1 MAHPVSVP
9 ATTGVTGQMNGQMNG
24 HTSSQRN
31 CQVDERGVETIAATT
46 PEQRSVRPLH
56 LWIAVGA
63 LGSVGMVLSGSAIGS
78 VPRPAAD
85 RWWFTVTTG
94 SGLGAHVAFYA
105 SLVVLLSG
113 WLGVGVHARRG
124 HLSVRTAWVILA
136 LWGLP
141 LFLGTPLFSRDLY
154 SYVAQGQL
162 ARHGLNPYVVAPA
175 ALGHGDLLSSIASVW
190 RNTASPYGPLFV
202 SVSHLGVALSGGSLI
217 SQILVFRA
225 IELVGVALAMVSLPV
240 LARRLG
246 NDPGLALWLA
256 VLSPLALFSF
266 VSSGHNEALMLGLML
281 AGIALGTGGRLQWG
295 VALCALAATIKLPAA
310 AGIVFLV
317 AEELTRIDRS
327 HLARRWRTVATS
339 AGVTGLVVAGV
350 TVGAGLG
357 WTWLSP
363 TALRVPTELRVLI
376 TPLVSIG
383 TFIHGLLHAVGLPV
397 DLRPIVT
404 VVQAVGGIAAVSSI
418 LWMLFH
424 ARAGDGVRLC
434 GVALILFV
442 VLSPTL
448 WPWYLM
454 WGVAVLAA
462 TSVQRSWSLAAVAG
476 LAMLLVGAGGTPMFN
491 GGTYWVTGPILLI
504 ALAWFLS
511 SGRFVAAIR
520 GPSDGA

>member
-1 MAHPVSVP
+1 VNVP
-9 ATTGVTGQMNGQMNG
+9 GTTCAIGQSNG
-24 HTSSQRN
+24 HNDIQM
-31 CQVDERGVETIAATT
+31 DGRGVETNAASI
-46 PEQRSVRPLH
+46 PVQRSMGALQ
-56 LWIAVGA
+56 LWIAVGVI
-63 LGSVGMVLSGSAIGS
+63 GSVGMVLSGSAIGS
-78 VPRPAAD
+78 IPRPAAD
-85 RWWFTVTTG
+85 RWWFTVATG
-94 SGLGAHVAFYA
+94 SGLSAHVAFYT
-105 SLVVLLSG
+105 SLFVLLAG

-124 HLSVRTAWVILA
+124 NLSVRTAWVILV

-141 LFLGTPLFSRDLY
+141 FFFGAPLFSRDLY

-162 ARHGLNPYVVAPA
+162 ARHGLNPYMVAPA
-175 ALGHGDLLSSIASVW
+175 ALGHGNLLSSIASVW

-202 SVSHLGVALSGGSLI
+202 SVSHLGVAVSGGSLV

-225 IELVGVALAMVSLPV
+225 IELVGIVLVMISLPV

-281 AGIALGTGGRLQWG
+281 AGITLGTVGRLQWG

-317 AEELTRIDRS
+317 AEELTRIERS
-327 HLARRWRTVATS
+327 RRAQRWRTVAAS

-350 TVGAGLG
+350 TMVSGFG

-363 TALRVPTELRVLI
+363 AALRVPTELRVLI
-376 TPLVSIG
+376 TPLVSLG
-383 TFIHGLLHAVGLPV
+383 TFIHGVLQAIGLTV
-397 DLRPIVT
+397 DLRSTVT
-404 VVQAVGGIAAVSSI
+404 VVQAVGGIAAVSAI

-454 WGVAVLAA
+454 WGLAVLAA
-462 TSVQRSWSLAAVAG
+462 TPVQRSWALAAVAG
-476 LAMLLVGAGGTPMFN
+476 SAMLLVGAGGTPMFN
-491 GGTYWVTGPILLI
+491 GGAYWVTGPILGI
-504 ALAWFLS
+504 ALAWFLF
-511 SGRFVAAIR
+511 SGRVATTLR
-520 GPSDGA
+520 GPLHGD

>member
-1 MAHPVSVP
+1 MD
-9 ATTGVTGQMNGQMNG
+9 GQ
-24 HTSSQRN
+24 TSSPTDR
-31 CQVDERGVETIAATT
+31 RGVENTTATT
-46 PEQRSVRPLH
+46 PVRPGVGPIQ
-56 LWIAVGA
+56 LWITVGV

-78 VPRPAAD
+78 VPHPAAD
-85 RWWFTVTTG
+85 QWWFTVPTG
-94 SGLGAHVAFYA
+94 TGLGAHVAFYA
-105 SLVVLLSG
+105 SVVVLLAG
-113 WLGVGVHARRG
+113 WLGVGAHAYRG

-141 LFLGTPLFSRDLY
+141 FFLGTPLFSRDLY

-162 ARHGLNPYVVAPA
+162 ARHGLNPYLVAPS
-175 ALGHGDLLSSIASVW
+175 ALGPGNLLSSIASVW

-202 SVSHLGVALSGGSLI
+202 SASRLGVAVSGGSLVA
-217 SQILVFRA
+217 QILVFRA
-225 IELVGVALAMVSLPV
+225 VELVGVALVMISLPS

-281 AGIALGTGGRLQWG
+281 AGITLGTGGRLRWG

-317 AEELTRIDRS
+317 ADHCTRIDRS
-327 HLARRWRTVATS
+327 ERWRTIAAAASIT
-339 AGVTGLVVAGV
+339 VVVMAGV
-350 TVGAGLG
+350 TVGSGLG

-376 TPLVSIG
+376 TPLVSVG
-383 TFIHGLLHAVGLPV
+383 TFLHGVLHAVGLPAG
-397 DLRPIVT
+397 LSATVT
-404 VVQAVGGIAAVSSI
+404 VVQTVGGIAAVSCI
-418 LWMLFH
+418 LRMLFH
-424 ARAGDGVRLC
+424 TRAGDGVRLC

-442 VLSPTL
+442 ILSPTV

-462 TSVQRSWSLAAVAG
+462 TSAQRSRALASVAG

-491 GGTYWVTGPILLI
+491 GGAYWVTGPILLTS
-504 ALAWFLS
+504 LAWFLW
-511 SGRFVAAIR
+511 SGRVAAALQ
-520 GPSDGA
+520 GPSYAA